1 MIAHSIDK
9 QNSLCYNEIKIE
21 KGGEKMLLCGK
32 IDLDLETPKDVYE
45 NAKETIA
52 YLQDVVSSIEKRIL
66 SGEEIDG
73 FSLIPGRKTR
83 TITPGGLEFLA
94 KILGR
99 ERVFVS
105 VEKPIGITE
114 LEKILDQED
123 VAALVTHGYIVFT
136 EGSPRV
142 ALMKK

>member
-1 MIAHSIDK
+1 MIAYSIDK
-9 QNSLCYNEIKIE
+9 RNSLCYNEIKIE

-32 IDLDLETPKDVYE
+32 IDLDLEAPKDVYE

-52 YLQDVVSSIEKRIL
+52 YLQDVVSSIDKRVL

-83 TITPGGLEFLA
+83 MITPGGLKFLA
-94 KILGR
+94 ETLGR